1 MIVSLSRRARSMPDI
16 RSGLFLCPYI
26 PAIYRFTAAIRILL
40 RSRETASCIV
50 CNGSAA
56 VFLSAL
62 QTIHDAMNA
71 LPTTTSAAVRSRRV
85 SPMQVINFLTGLG
98 TDMCAGLRSV
108 LVTGTSDGTVQFST
122 PEGTVTI
129 TISEKGGNV

>member
-1 MIVSLSRRARSMPDI
+1 MPVHI
-16 RSGLFLCPYI
+16 SHRY
-26 PAIYRFTAAIRILL
+26 TAAIRILFAL
-40 RSRETASCIV
+40 ARDSIMCF